1 MSRIIRSEKD
11 IQKSQVLI
19 KKVGTTDDS
28 FMDYCNRKLAIG
40 YNYKGTAQNYPFYGI
55 RYGDNCF
62 YFTDKIIENTICG
75 ESLGSANID
84 NTILI
89 LDNNTTME
97 KHGVNN
103 VRKGP
108 LYLVIKDSVD
118 FNSSNF
124 PNEAIYFGNNLMTN
138 LGTLVFYSYK
148 GGTILSDINK
158 KKISIPTKSGVTLTL
173 QYSKVFEEKVKAY
186 GASLGT
192 NVTVTYQELTAEK
205 EAALEKQVEA
215 CLASPD

>member
-28 FMDYCNRKLAIG
+28 FVDYCNGKLARG
-40 YNYKGTAQNYPFYGI
+40 YNYKGTAQNYPFRGFKYG
-55 RYGDNCF
+55 YNCF
-62 YFTDKIIENTICG
+62 YFTDKIIENTIYG
-75 ESLGSANID
+75 ESSGSID

-89 LDNNTTME
+89 LDSNTTME

-103 VRKGP
+103 VRNGP
-108 LYLVIKDSVD
+108 LNLVIKDSVD

-124 PNEAIYFGNNLMTN
+124 PNGAIYFGGSILSH

-148 GGTILSDINK
+148 GGAILSDIDKN
-158 KKISIPTKSGVTLTL
+158 KISMPTKNKETLTL
-173 QYSKVFEEKVKAY
+173 LYSKVFEEKVKAY

-192 NVTVTYQELTAEK
+192 NVTVTYQELTAEQ
-205 EAALEKQVEA
+205 EAALEKQVDA
-215 CLASPD
+215 CLALPD

>member
-28 FMDYCNRKLAIG
+28 FVNYCNRELARG
-40 YNYKGTAQNYPFYGI
+40 YNYKGTAQNYPFYGF

-62 YFTDKIIENTICG
+62 YFTDKIIENTIYG
-75 ESLGSANID
+75 GGSLGSVD

-89 LDNNTTME
+89 LDSSTTME

-103 VRKGP
+103 VRLGP

-124 PNEAIYFGNNLMTN
+124 PNAAIYFGINAPTH

-158 KKISIPTKSGVTLTL
+158 NKISIPTKNKATLTL
-173 QYSKVFEEKVKAY
+173 QYSKVFEEKVRAY
-186 GASLGT
+186 GASLGP
-192 NVTVTYQELTAEK
+192 NVTVSYQELTAEK
-205 EAALEKQVEA
+205 EAALEKQVDA
-215 CLASPD
+215 CLALPD